1 MTSILYNN
9 NMLGNNNELS
19 FEEVLNILYF
29 LVILFEKRGREIYIV
44 IRVEKKTVKH
54 FTVN

>member
-1 MTSILYNN
+1 MYP
-9 NMLGNNNELS
+9 
-19 FEEVLNILYF
+19 LNILYF

-54 FTVN
+54 FTFN